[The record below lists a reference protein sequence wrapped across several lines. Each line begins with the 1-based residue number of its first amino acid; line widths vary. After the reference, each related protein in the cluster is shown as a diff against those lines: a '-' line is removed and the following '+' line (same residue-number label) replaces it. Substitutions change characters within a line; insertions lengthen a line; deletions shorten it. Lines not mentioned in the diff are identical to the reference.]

1 MTNFTSHDQAPAP
14 DNPPQA
20 AGLVNSGARVSSS
33 NDAPGWGV
41 RRFRS
46 NPARMAWFVMVIAFV
61 LCCSLSIAAPLAGR
75 SFLLYA
81 SDPRPLNLNV
91 IDGAVLVTSI
101 KTRDTQAV
109 VSHAVVGEDQRV
121 ATDEKSS
128 AILTFYADEQGQD
141 SLATITLYNNA
152 SFLLTMAR
160 VPRFGYSSEADRL
173 TLYLEHGRI
182 RVSPSRRSER
192 PLTVVVETPHGSA
205 RLPDGNYSVEV
216 RNEETQVTTRG
227 GEATV
232 TGVGQVVVVPAG
244 ERTRIAAGQAPGAP
258 QSVEQ
263 DLLANGSFTT
273 SLDGWSVKSFV
284 DVREDAQQNVGIG
297 SVELIARDGR
307 QAVLFARRGQ
317 EGVHA
322 ETEIRQDLN
331 VDVRDFDALN
341 ITFYVQLVFQ
351 SLQGAGMQSSEFPL
365 AVQISYNDIYGT
377 ERLWT
382 SGFYYLDLD
391 ATRPWPLRN
400 VQKIPRGVWYAYESP
415 NLIEL
420 LKDTRPSHV
429 NWIRFYASGYNYES
443 LVSEA
448 ELLVR

>member
-1 MTNFTSHDQAPAP
+1 MTNMTSSEQVVSQESVQEPVA
-14 DNPPQA
+14 A
-20 AGLVNSGARVSSS
+20 AGAAARNSHVVTGWSS
-33 NDAPGWGV
+33 
-41 RRFRS
+41 RRFRN
-46 NPARMAWFVMVIAFV
+46 NPVRTAWLVMVTAFV
-61 LCCSLSIAAPLAGR
+61 LCCLLAISIPLATRG
-75 SFLLYA
+75 FLLYA
-81 SDPRPLNLNV
+81 TDARPLQLNV

-101 KTRDTQAV
+101 KTRGTQAV
-109 VSHAVVGEDQRV
+109 VSHGLVNEDQRV

-128 AILTFYADEQGQD
+128 AVLTFYADEQAQE

-152 SFLLTMAR
+152 SFLLTTAR
-160 VPRFGYSSEADRL
+160 VPRFGYSGEPDRL
-173 TLYLEHGRI
+173 NLYLEHGRI
-182 RVSPSRRSER
+182 RVSPSRRAER
-192 PLTVVVETPHGSA
+192 PISVVVETPHGLA
-205 RLPDGNYSVEV
+205 RFPDGNYSVEV

-232 TGVGQVVVVPAG
+232 IAGGQTLIVPAG
-244 ERTRIAAGQAPGAP
+244 QRTRVASGQAPAAP
-258 QSVEQ
+258 QSVEE
-263 DLLANGSFTT
+263 DLLANGSFAG
-273 SLDGWSVKSFV
+273 SLDGWSSKSFV

-297 SVELIARDGR
+297 SVQLITRDGR

-331 VDVRDFDALN
+331 VDVRDFDSLN
-341 ITFYVQLVFQ
+341 VTFYVQLLFQ

-365 AVQISYNDIYGT
+365 AVQLSYNDIYGT

-382 SGFYYLDLD
+382 AGFYYLDLD
-391 ATRPWPLRN
+391 ASRPWPLRN
-400 VQKIPRGVWYAYESP
+400 VQKIPSGVWYAYESP

-420 LKDTRPSHV
+420 LKDTRPSHI